1 MLFSHFSSIV
11 MLFRI
16 FILLSITSLFSSTLQ
31 AQLTFAQADQSVITA
46 VEIMPGAD
54 LVTVLAGGSI
64 AYTTT
69 AQAQTL
75 DWQQFPQ
82 ANNTSA
88 ALAVSASE
96 LLLFRGSTYRSLN
109 IQTGVLGQTE
119 EQWFGLPQSWGNS
132 TSAATSWDANSA
144 ILFNGLEYI
153 IYDFNSQQ
161 NISAGRVDEWPGY
174 SFQGPNVV
182 NAALALG
189 RGQIQLITQRGS
201 IIYDQSAQ
209 QFLSNSP
216 ARIAAPTYSPS
227 PSSLQ
232 PVAQNQSYFTNI
244 SGSDSGSRNEL
255 DWGAKGAL
263 KAITIYTT
271 QVWGDLVVAGIETE
285 GESGSFGLI
294 GKTTTTK
301 RRLQLQSGEVLT
313 GFSGSYG
320 HAEEQ
325 TIDQL
330 AFKTNRRTLPI
341 IGNRNPR
348 EGTSFAERL
357 SGKETCIGLFGTASD
372 NLSGIGLIYTGPERT
387 LQVASSTPAAIT
399 NRGSKPHVAT
409 GGNTFSTDEVMAV
422 MDGTAPSRD
431 EQSIPDENVGYVPV
445 DEYLDNYDDFTEKSS
460 GNMTE
465 FMVQPLSGIDWLG
478 AGFDVLYYD
487 PLRPNDLRPR
497 KSFRS
502 VLVTSSSKRAG
513 NNNQYL
519 KPYGSF
525 FGSSNSGERSEESK
539 WVHNYRDFS
548 SSFGVTASGTVP
560 MKGVMGSLSG
570 SYKEMNNT
578 RIGSESLFMFKEI
591 QRRIHEVEL
600 QLTWIDNDFDQKYK
614 QKLDRQF
621 VRDVKALPV
630 PSKIYSGTEVSAK
643 GQPLPSE
650 LERIRGNYRRFINN
664 YGTHIASKVVY
675 GGQYIERYE
684 VRRSDYEKTRGTE
697 MSFKASVE
705 MAAKKGGKGG
715 GAGGGDD
722 GGKKPGGEV
731 GFTKSE
737 SETIGA
743 KALNTRRKVFIQGG
757 NGEDDLSL
765 WRGKVDQNMAPVHIE
780 FMAMSEVLN
789 ERMFADDADI
799 LAKSKALEV
808 ITAHYMLNEAPEP
821 VEGKDDFFRDLPPL
835 EGPAVITVKNKGGYV
850 MWYTVKY
857 QHKGEWHEEESGNF
871 PVAQSKDIRLPG
883 GATNITIH
891 AEQTTGEIFSEKLDK
906 LEDTCYECWGT
917 IFSTAWGKC
926 D

>member
-1 MLFSHFSSIV
+1 MMSSKFVLLVFFVCHCAPNAFAQIQFS
-11 MLFRI
+11 
-16 FILLSITSLFSSTLQ
+16 
-31 AQLTFAQADQSVITA
+31 QADQASITA
-46 VEIMPGAD
+46 AESLVGVD
-54 LVTVLAGGSI
+54 LVAIFGNQAM
-64 AYTTT
+64 AYSTT
-69 AQAQTL
+69 AQTNVL
-75 DWQQFPQ
+75 EWQNFPQ
-82 ANNTSA
+82 PGEITA
-88 ALAVSASE
+88 AMAISSDE
-96 LLLFRGSTYRSLN
+96 LLLFQGSSYRTLN
-109 IQTGVLGQTE
+109 IQTGTVSQE
-119 EQWFGLPQSWGNS
+119 ESRWFGLPESWAGAL
-132 TSAATSWDANSA
+132 TAATSWDANAA
-144 ILFNGLEYI
+144 ILLNGLAYV
-153 IYDFNSQQ
+153 IYDYESQQ
-161 NISAGRVDEWPGY
+161 NVAVGRIDEWPGY
-174 SFQGPNVV
+174 SFQGPNAV
-182 NAALALG
+182 NAALAIG
-189 RGQIQLITQRGS
+189 GGQIQFLTQRGTLL
-201 IIYDQSAQ
+201 YDQSAQ

-216 ARIAAPTYSPS
+216 VQTTVITTSNIAQRPIAY
-227 PSSLQ
+227 Q
-232 PVAQNQSYFTNI
+232 PEANQNQSHSTKI
-244 SGSDSGSRNEL
+244 SGSDSGTRKTLN
-255 DWGAKGAL
+255 WGANDAL
-263 KAITIYTT
+263 QAITIYTT
-271 QVWGDLVVAGIETE
+271 QVWGDVVVAGIEVETDQ
-285 GESGSFGLI
+285 GSLGLI
-294 GKTTTTK
+294 GKTTSTK
-301 RRLQLQSGEVLT
+301 RRLQLQPGEQLT

-320 HAEEQ
+320 HADAQ

-330 AFKTNRRTLPI
+330 VFKTNRRSLPVV
-341 IGNRNPR
+341 GNRNPR

-357 SGKETCIGLFGTASD
+357 SEKETCLGLFGNASD
-372 NLSGIGLIYTGPERT
+372 NLSGLGLIYSGPQRK
-387 LQVASSTPAAIT
+387 QAKSVASSAQASTHQPQAHAAGA
-399 NRGSKPHVAT
+399 GSSMSV
-409 GGNTFSTDEVMAV
+409 DDVMAV
-422 MDGTAPSRD
+422 SMGMPPSGQMMGDVAEAPA
-431 EQSIPDENVGYVPV
+431 ETQEAYVPV
-445 DEYLDNYDDFTEKSS
+445 DEYLDNYDDFTESAS
-460 GNMTE
+460 GNMTS

-539 WVHNYRDFS
+539 WIHNYRDFS

-578 RIGSESLFMFKEI
+578 RIGSESLFMFKQI

-630 PSKIYSGTEVSAK
+630 PSKIYNGTEVSAK

-650 LERIRGNYRRFINN
+650 LERIKGNYRRFINN
-664 YGTHIASKVVY
+664 YGTHIANKVVY

-684 VRRSDYEKTRGTE
+684 VRRSDYEKTRGSE

-705 MAAKKGGKGG
+705 MATKKGGKGG
-715 GAGGGDD
+715 KTSSDES
-722 GGKKPGGEV
+722 GGKKPGGEI

-737 SETIGA
+737 SETVGS
-743 KALNTRRKVFIQGG
+743 KAVNTRRKVFIQGG

-765 WRGKVDQNMAPVHIE
+765 WRGKVDENMAPVHIE
-780 FMAMSEVLN
+780 FLAMSEVLN

-808 ITAHYMLNEAPEP
+808 ITNHYMLNEAPEP

-835 EGPAVITVKNKGGYV
+835 EAPATITVKNKGGYV

-857 QHKGEWHEEESGNF
+857 MHNGQWEEEESGNF
-871 PVAQSKDIRLPG
+871 PVAQSKDIRLPAG
-883 GATNITIH
+883 VSNVTIH
-891 AEQTTGEIFSEKLDK
+891 AEQTTGEIFSTKLDK
-906 LEDTCYECWGT
+906 VEDTCYECWGT